1 MKFLIVIPAHNE
13 EKNILPC
20 LESLKNQTFQDFK
33 CFIVNDGS
41 TDKTQEIVERFIQ
54 IPNTKYQILNLTQ
67 SEHQP
72 GAKVVRTFNKGLETE
87 NLENFDVV
95 CKFDADI
102 IFPENYLE
110 KINEVYE
117 KNPKAGMVSGL
128 VYIKKGFDSAQPD
141 KKDFTTSQ
149 LYDFTHQNDW
159 NFENL
164 SSKNHVRG
172 PIKSYRKELFQK
184 MKGLRAVLGW
194 DNIDVMLC
202 KMHGFETVTLQELWV
217 KHLRPTAYKY
227 KPQKAQKLGE
237 YFYNIGLNFPL
248 AAISSAKSSWKNKS
262 VSEFFITMKSFLKQ
276 KNPRVL
282 SQEEI
287 AFIRNLRWKKMFKK
301 IMKS

>member
-1 MKFLIVIPAHNE
+1 MKFLIIIPAHNE
-13 EKNILPC
+13 EENILPC

-33 CFIVNDGS
+33 CVIVNDGS

-54 IPNTKYQILNLTQ
+54 IPNTKYQILHLKK

-72 GAKVVRTFNKGLETE
+72 GAKVVRTFNKGLESE
-87 NLENFDVV
+87 NVENFDVV

-128 VYIKKGFDSAQPD
+128 VYVEKNGEWI
-141 KKDFTTSQ
+141 
-149 LYDFTHQNDW
+149 
-159 NFENL
+159 FENL

-172 PIKSYRKELFQK
+172 PIKSYRKELFLK
-184 MKGLRAVLGW
+184 MNGLRAVLGW

-202 KMHGFETVTLQELWV
+202 KMHGYETVTIKELWV

-227 KPQKAQKLGE
+227 KSQKAEKLGE

-262 VSEFFITMKSFLKQ
+262 FSEFFITMKSFLKQ
-276 KNPRVL
+276 KNHRVL
-282 SQEEI
+282 TQEEI
-287 AFIRNLRWKKMFKK
+287 SFIRNLRWNEMFNK
-301 IMKS
+301 ILK

>member
-1 MKFLIVIPAHNE
+1 MKFLIIIPAHNE
-13 EKNILPC
+13 EKNILLC

-33 CFIVNDGS
+33 CVIVNDGS

-110 KINEVYE
+110 KVNEVYE

-128 VYIKKGFDSAQPD
+128 VYIQKGFDSAQPD

-149 LYDFTHQNDW
+149 LHNFTNQNEW
-159 NFENL
+159 TFENL

-172 PIKSYRKELFQK
+172 PIKSYRKELFLK

-217 KHLRPTAYKY
+217 KHLRPTTYKY
-227 KPQKAQKLGE
+227 KSQKAQKLGE

-248 AAISSAKSSWKNKS
+248 AAISSAKSSLKNKS
-262 VSEFFITMKSFLKQ
+262 ISEFFITMKSFLNQ
-276 KNPRVL
+276 KNERIL
-282 SQEEI
+282 TNEEI
-287 AFIRNLRWKKMFKK
+287 AFIRNLRWSEMFKK

>member
-13 EKNILPC
+13 EENILPC

-33 CFIVNDGS
+33 CVIVNDGS

-149 LYDFTHQNDW
+149 LHDFTNQNEW
-159 NFENL
+159 IFENL

-172 PIKSYRKELFQK
+172 PIKSYRKELFLK

-227 KPQKAQKLGE
+227 KSQKAQKLGE

-248 AAISSAKSSWKNKS
+248 AAISSAKSSLKNKS
-262 VSEFFITMKSFLKQ
+262 VSEFFITMKSFLNQ

-287 AFIRNLRWKKMFKK
+287 EFIRNLRWKEMFNK